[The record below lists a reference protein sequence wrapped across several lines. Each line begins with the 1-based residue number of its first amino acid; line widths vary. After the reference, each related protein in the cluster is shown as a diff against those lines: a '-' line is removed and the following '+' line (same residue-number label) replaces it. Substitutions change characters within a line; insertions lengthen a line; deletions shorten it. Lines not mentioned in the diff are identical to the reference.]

1 MTSKEIDKI
10 LVEYL
15 FGLTLSSGQALD
27 PNDSVGSSVR
37 AETVKDLLA
46 LIQQARV
53 DQTRVIRDRFV
64 RSGWEYKWLTE
75 VISELKGETK

>member
-1 MTSKEIDKI
+1 MTSKEIEEKI
-10 LVEYL
+10 LALKRPGIKAKYL
-15 FGLTLSSGQALD
+15 IEAELD
-27 PNDSVGSSVR
+27 
-37 AETVKDLLA
+37 DLVA

-75 VISELKGETK
+75 VISELKGESK